1 MNIIE
6 SIECNATEQ
15 RRCVAMMV
23 VMSYLLS
30 ISGTRNKGS
39 KNTYKVNKVK
49 NINDVRYHSTNLSLT
64 LLSTYYNF
72 ETHLLL

>member
-6 SIECNATEQ
+6 SIECNATGQ

-39 KNTYKVNKVK
+39 KNIK
-49 NINDVRYHSTNLSLT
+49 LT
-64 LLSTYYNF
+64 RLKILT
-72 ETHLLL
+72 T